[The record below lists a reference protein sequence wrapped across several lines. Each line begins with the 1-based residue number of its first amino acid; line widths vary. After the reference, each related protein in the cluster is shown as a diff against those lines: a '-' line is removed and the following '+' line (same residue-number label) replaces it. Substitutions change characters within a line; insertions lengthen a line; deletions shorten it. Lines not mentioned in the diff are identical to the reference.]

1 MNTAS
6 IITSDSTTF
15 KTSPPIN
22 IELCRSGFRREN
34 FKSKTATRVGKIY
47 ENPPAKAE
55 RNPGNPENNA
65 QTTEIIN
72 NTITCNGTI

>member
-1 MNTAS
+1 M
-6 IITSDSTTF
+6 
-15 KTSPPIN
+15 
-22 IELCRSGFRREN
+22 
-34 FKSKTATRVGKIY
+34 Y

-55 RNPGNPENNA
+55 RKPGTPENNA